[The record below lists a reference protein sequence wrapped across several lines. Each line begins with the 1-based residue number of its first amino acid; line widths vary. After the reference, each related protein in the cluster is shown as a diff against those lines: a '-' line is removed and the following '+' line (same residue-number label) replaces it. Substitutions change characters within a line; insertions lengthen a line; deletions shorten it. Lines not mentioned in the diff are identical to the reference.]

1 MFTVAKS
8 PKLTHIST
16 SRIVPSEVEALKGRD
31 QQGVEEPL
39 VVVIVSTEKSGNGIE
54 ISLMPKDFEELTS
67 DFDAALSESS
77 QEEAT
82 CRTTTPRRGWA
93 KN

>member
-1 MFTVAKS
+1 MAKS

-16 SRIVPSEVEALKGRD
+16 SRIVPSGLEALKGRD

-39 VVVIVSTEKSGNGIE
+39 VVIVSTEKSGNGIE
-54 ISLMPKDFEELTS
+54 ISLMPKDVEELTS

-82 CRTTTPRRGWA
+82 CWTTTPRRGWT

>member
-16 SRIVPSEVEALKGRD
+16 SRIVPSGAEALKGRD

-39 VVVIVSTEKSGNGIE
+39 VVIVSTEKSGNGIE
-54 ISLMPKDFEELTS
+54 ISLMPKDVEELTS

-82 CRTTTPRRGWA
+82 CRTTTPRRGWT

>member
-16 SRIVPSEVEALKGRD
+16 SRIVPSGAEALKGRD

-39 VVVIVSTEKSGNGIE
+39 VVIVSTEKSGNGIE
-54 ISLMPKDFEELTS
+54 ISLMAKDVEELTS

-82 CRTTTPRRGWA
+82 CWTTTPRRGWA